1 MKKLSIIAISVILF
15 TSCTQNEIAKN
26 YGGNLT
32 VEIPKG
38 QKLVNVTWKEV
49 EVWYLTRPMD
59 STDKAETFIFQ
70 EKSSFGV
77 WEGTI
82 ILKESK

>member
-1 MKKLSIIAISVILF
+1 MKKLSIIALSVILF

-26 YGGNLT
+26 YGGKLT

-38 QKLVNVTWKEV
+38 QKLVNVTWKED

>member
-38 QKLVNVTWKEV
+38 QKLVNVTWKED

>member
-1 MKKLSIIAISVILF
+1 MKKLSIIALSVILF

-38 QKLVNVTWKEV
+38 QKLVNVTWKED

>member
-1 MKKLSIIAISVILF
+1 MKKLSIIAVSLILF

-38 QKLVNVTWKEV
+38 QKLVNVTWKED
-49 EVWYLTRPMD
+49 EIWYLTRTMD
-59 STDKAETFIFQ
+59 STDKVETFTFQ

-82 ILKESK
+82 TLKESK

>member
-1 MKKLSIIAISVILF
+1 MKKLSIIALSVILF

-38 QKLVNVTWKEV
+38 QKLVNVTWKED

-59 STDKAETFIFQ
+59 STDKAETFTFQ

-82 ILKESK
+82 TLKESK

>member
-1 MKKLSIIAISVILF
+1 MKKLSIIALSVILF

-26 YGGNLT
+26 YGGKLT

-38 QKLVNVTWKEV
+38 QKLVNVTWKED

-59 STDKAETFIFQ
+59 STDKAETFTFQ

-82 ILKESK
+82 TLKESK